1 MLEIKK
7 IPSLAII
14 KAVVRNNLNKP
25 LSKGSVYAFI
35 SPNTESM
42 YKTVK
47 KYTLKGENL
56 TRFSIFSIR
65 GAYHPNNMYFF
76 MNSTCKRRIV
86 NYRKIFTG
94 DIKVNL
100 PHLNIIKTDSE
111 QLNGANVVDFSSAIP
126 AEVAKD
132 YTRENKPELL
142 WVYIL
147 KEFRKT
153 FRLPTV
159 YPNPKEDPKLKPFS
173 PESSYPDVYMVF
185 DLDQFDVPKVSE
197 MNVARAAKY
206 PDVLRNFLYF
216 VQYDTQYS
224 YLLSGINFL
233 FVSSIGTIK
242 LKVND
247 KMEIIESKDVDFS
260 MEDYK
265 KYNVNRYNGDII
277 TDISE
282 SVSKEVQVVTP
293 ETIRTLVVLMQKIT
307 QKGDVVDPE
316 LEKDLSAIN
325 PIVIQSTP
333 ETEAQDAELNKV
345 LKVADDA
352 VQNMSPAAIDSLSTQ
367 LLDID
372 KASAETPQTQAVN
385 AIMNAVEIAR
395 QERVTRLSTPKQQN
409 AINKMYNSTISM
421 NNGIKTKEDK
431 VMDILTNPID
441 KSIPKVN
448 IPIQSE
454 QGYDE
459 NGFMKFTE
467 AYNDKLLIPHIV
479 QAASAF
485 KDASVPVY
493 VDKIDIQDTSDKFN
507 EINTVS
513 VRFIDEDGNKFT
525 VTTDLPKM
533 YKGNRIK
540 IGSSEKCVIGQLA
553 YLPILKVGDDV
564 IITTNHNKIFMEKKY
579 GNGLTP
585 QGNKMLRALDKMIE
599 AKETSDFDL
608 GDYSAPN
615 TRSSWIP
622 DEMRE
627 LSTRLGAI
635 DTRVDKSKK
644 TELPEGEIFISLKSS
659 LIEEMTKKGK
669 DVHSDFFVVGYAGED
684 QILVHRESSRMYV
697 SNHDINGETIYSGIL
712 KLSDTYKL
720 GIRPYYDQIKTVN
733 KLTSTYIKLMN
744 EWVPLIFV
752 LMYTD
757 GLHSILERTNT
768 TYEVISSEDAQR
780 RVDKDKEIK
789 IPLKDSTIYINVED
803 VRTSL
808 LYFPLTTQ
816 DLTMYTLADLESI
829 EGTVDVLS
837 TVAGN
842 NLSFPINMS
851 VYKDCFIDPFTKTIL
866 ESLNQPTDFTGVML
880 YANNLLSSPESM
892 EELSLTS
899 CRIRYAEIIQAVYF
913 KELSTAYADYA
924 IKKRRGSK
932 NAKMSIAR
940 NRICQAVMDLPNN
953 EEYSKL
959 NPYMESIKR
968 WSCNYKGHMGKNLPR
983 SYTWEGRSYH
993 STYVGNIGLPTAFS
1007 ANIGINK
1014 QFTIDPMI
1022 DNLMGM
1028 FRVTDN
1034 PDELKS
1040 KQIITSTE
1048 AITTGSASRS
1058 DAPRDAMNQSQ
1069 KSAIIAINKMDTAYF
1084 TNSFDSALPYM
1095 SEDFVERA
1103 TGIGVVEKITPRYVL
1118 VRYKDGSVSSIKL
1131 RRIYKNSAKGKYVTC
1146 HMNPAVKVGQKVTAD
1161 TILAHDANFFKNTPT
1176 GLVATMGAM
1185 VNVLWKSESL
1195 NYEDSIVISESA
1207 AEMFMVKAVKRV
1219 SIKIDKNTK
1228 ILSYLSLDDYTNAE
1242 TELIS
1247 YIKGSDD
1254 EMLSKFLDNAVL
1266 SDLDKKSKTAHK
1278 SGVITNINLTYAFDI
1293 STASNSIKQM
1303 VAKVKKYVLEL
1314 QEEAILLES
1323 TDAFQKREHTDLP
1336 QEVTAPHKLNGDTI
1350 EKDELLI
1357 EYFIEYYDFTGRGDK
1372 GSQTTALKG
1381 IVAQVRPDHLMPI
1394 GVDSGRRYDVI
1405 SSQFSPG
1412 ARKTFD
1418 VNMDMLANA
1427 FMAKENDDVRA
1438 LFGIELKPN
1447 EDD

>member
-7 IPSLAII
+7 IPSLAIV
-14 KAVVRNNLNKP
+14 KSVVRNNLHKP

-35 SPNTESM
+35 SPNMDTM

-47 KYTLKGENL
+47 KYTAKSEL
-56 TRFSIFSIR
+56 TRFSIFSVR

-76 MNSTCKRRIV
+76 MNSTCKRRLV
-86 NYRKIFTG
+86 NYRKIFMG
-94 DIKVNL
+94 DVKVNL
-100 PHLNIIKTDSE
+100 PNLKIIKCDAE
-111 QLNGANVVDFSSAIP
+111 QLSGMNVVDFSSAIP

-132 YTRENKPELL
+132 YIRENKPELL

-153 FRLPTV
+153 FRIPTK
-159 YPNPKEDPKLKPFS
+159 YPNPKEDPGLKPFS
-173 PESSYPDVYMVF
+173 EDNSYPDAYMVF
-185 DLDQFDVPKVSE
+185 DLDKFDIPKVSE
-197 MNVARAAKY
+197 LNVQRSAKY

-216 VQYDTQYS
+216 MEYNTQYS

-233 FVSSIGTIK
+233 FVSSVGTIK

-247 KMEIIESKDVDFS
+247 SMEIIESAMDDMVFS

-265 KYNVNRYNGDII
+265 RYNVSRYDGSVV
-277 TDISE
+277 TDIME
-282 SVSKEVQVVTP
+282 AATPAVQTITP
-293 ETIRTLVVLMQKIT
+293 EMMHTLVVLLNKMVQKPGEI
-307 QKGDVVDPE
+307 DVE
-316 LEKDLSAIN
+316 LEDKVKEIN
-325 PIVIQSTP
+325 PVVIQSTP
-333 ETEAQDAELNKV
+333 ETEAQDIELNKV
-345 LKVADDA
+345 LRIADNA
-352 VQNMSPAAIDSLSTQ
+352 VENMNTDTVNELSQNLMDL
-367 LLDID
+367 D
-372 KASAETPQTQAVN
+372 KASGEPVQTQAVK
-385 AIMNAVEIAR
+385 AILDAVEVSR
-395 QERVTRLSTPKQQN
+395 QERVTRMSTPKQQL
-409 AINKMYNSTISM
+409 AINKMYNSTLTM
-421 NNGIKTKEDK
+421 TGDKNKEDK
-431 VMDILTNPID
+431 VMDLLTNPTD
-441 KSIPKVN
+441 MGIPKVN
-448 IPIQSE
+448 IPVHSE

-467 AYNDKLLIPHIV
+467 AYNEKLLVPHIV

-493 VDKIDIQDTSDKFN
+493 VDKIDITDTSDKFN
-507 EINTVS
+507 EVNTVS
-513 VRFIDEDGNKFT
+513 TRFIDEDGNKFT
-525 VTTDLPKM
+525 VTVDLPKM

-540 IGSSEKCVIGQLA
+540 LGSSEKCLIGQLT

-599 AKETSDFDL
+599 VKEIEDFDI

-627 LSTRLGAI
+627 LSTKLGAI
-635 DTRVDKSKK
+635 DKRTDK
-644 TELPEGEIFISLKSS
+644 TINGELPDGEIFVSFKSS
-659 LIEEMTKKGK
+659 LIETMTKESK
-669 DVHSDFFVVGYAGED
+669 DTHPEFFVVGYAGKEP
-684 QILVHRESSRMYV
+684 ILVHRDTSRMFV
-697 SNHDINGETIYSGIL
+697 SGHDINGDTIYTGIL
-712 KLSDTYKL
+712 KLSDSYKM
-720 GIRPYYDQIKTVN
+720 GIRAYYDQIKTVN

-757 GLHSILERTNT
+757 GLHTILGRTNT

-789 IPLKDSTIYINVED
+789 IQLKDATLYINVED
-803 VRTSL
+803 VKTSL

-816 DLTMYTLADLESI
+816 DLSMYTLAELESI
-829 EGTVDVLS
+829 EGTADVLT
-837 TVAGN
+837 TVAGG
-842 NLSFPINMS
+842 NLSFPLNMS
-851 VYKDCFIDPFTKTIL
+851 VYKDCFIDPYTKTIL
-866 ESLNQPTDFTGVML
+866 ESLNQPTEFTGVML
-880 YANNLLSSPESM
+880 YANELLASPESM

-899 CRIRYAEIIQAVYF
+899 CRIRYAEMIQAIYY
-913 KELSTAYADYA
+913 KELSNAYAEYA

-932 NAKMSIAR
+932 NAKMSIAK
-940 NRICQAVMDLPNN
+940 NRVCQAVMEIPNN
-953 EEYSKL
+953 EEYSKI

-983 SYTWEGRSYH
+983 SYTWESRSYH
-993 STYVGNIGLPTAFS
+993 PTYVGSIGLPTAFS

-1014 QFTIDPMI
+1014 QLTIDPMI
-1022 DNLMGM
+1022 DNLSGM
-1028 FRVTDN
+1028 FKIAEDVNT
-1034 PDELKS
+1034 LKS

-1058 DAPRDAMNQSQ
+1058 DAPRTAMNQSQ

-1084 TNSFDSALPYM
+1084 TNSFDAVLPYM
-1095 SEDFVERA
+1095 SEDFVEKA
-1103 TGIGVVEKITPRYVL
+1103 TDVGVVTKITPRYVQ
-1118 VRYKDGSVSSIKL
+1118 VKYKDGSVSSIKL
-1131 RRIYKNSAKGKYVTC
+1131 KRIYKNSAKGKYVTC

-1161 TILAHDANFFKNTPT
+1161 TILAHDMNFFKNTPT

-1185 VNVLWKSESL
+1185 VNVLWKTESL
-1195 NYEDSIVISESA
+1195 NFEDSIIISESA
-1207 AEMFMVKAVKRV
+1207 AKMFMVKAVKRV
-1219 SIKIDKNTK
+1219 SAKVAKNTK

-1242 TELIS
+1242 TELVT

-1254 EMLSKFLDNAVL
+1254 AMLSNFLDNATL
-1266 SDLDKKSKTAHK
+1266 TELDKKSKTAHK
-1278 SGVITNINLTYAFDI
+1278 SGIIVNINLTYAFDPA
-1293 STASNSIKQM
+1293 TASKSIQDMISKI
-1303 VAKVKKYVLEL
+1303 KKDVLSV
-1314 QEEAILLES
+1314 QEEAVLIES
-1323 TDAFQKREHTDLP
+1323 TDSFQKREHTDLP

-1394 GVDSGRRYDVI
+1394 GVLSGRRYDVI
-1405 SSQFSPG
+1405 SSQYSPG

-1427 FMAKENDDVRA
+1427 FMAKETDDARA
-1438 LFGIELKPN
+1438 LFGVEIKQYDE
-1447 EDD
+1447 